1 MDSWK
6 RRLFGMV
13 LSLLLAVTLLGG
25 YQDAGATAIS
35 AAAGGPVVTLAVDQP
50 SFDVAQGVVIHVT
63 ISNASDHP
71 VRVLKWFTPAE
82 DVEEA
87 LFAVSV
93 DGAPVSYL
101 GPVYKRPA
109 PKGEDYLSLKAGES
123 LTRDVDLAAYY
134 DFSVTGTYAVHYEVV
149 SPDLYTEKGDG
160 LLKRADRMT
169 SNEVTFWVKG
179 QPGSAVDPISPLA
192 VTGSTSYN
200 KCTSSQ
206 QSTLVSARS
215 QASTYSADAYSYL
228 GSNKQGARYT
238 TWFGL
243 YNSSRYS
250 TATSHFSA
258 IKTAMDSAPVT
269 FDCGCKKNYY
279 AYVYPARPYVI
290 YLCRV
295 FWAAPLTGTDSKAG
309 TLIHEMS
316 HFNAVAST
324 NDYVYGQSGAK
335 SLAISD
341 PNKAVNNA
349 DNHEY
354 FAENTPALP

>member
-1 MDSWK
+1 MDSCK
-6 RRLFGMV
+6 RRLFGLV

-25 YQDAGATAIS
+25 YQNAGAAANS
-35 AAAGGPVVTLAVDQP
+35 AAAAGPVVTLSVDQP
-50 SFDVAQGVVIHVT
+50 SFDAAQGVVIHVT
-63 ISNASDHP
+63 ISNPSDHP

-82 DVEEA
+82 DVEES

-109 PKGEDYLSLKAGES
+109 PKGEDYISLKAGES
-123 LTRDVDLAAYY
+123 LARDVDLAAYY
-134 DFSVTGTYAVHYEVV
+134 DLSVTGTYAVHYEVA
-149 SPDLYTEKGDG
+149 SPALYGEKGDG
-160 LLKRADRMT
+160 LVKRVDSLT

-179 QPGSAVDPISPLA
+179 QPGSAVESVSPLA
-192 VTGSTSYN
+192 VTGSTKFN
-200 KCTSSQ
+200 KCTASQ
-206 QSTLVSARS
+206 QSALLSARS
-215 QASTYSADAYSYL
+215 QASTYSAGALSYL
-228 GSNKQGARYT
+228 NANKQGSRYS
-238 TWFGL
+238 TWFGV

-250 TATSHFSA
+250 TVTSHFSA
-258 IKTAMDSAPVT
+258 INNAMDTAPVN

-279 AYVYPARPYVI
+279 AYVYPSKPYFI

-295 FWAAPLTGTDSKAG
+295 FWSAPLTGTDSKAG

-316 HFNAVAST
+316 HFTVVAST
-324 NDYVYGQSGAK
+324 NDYVYGQTGAK
-335 SLAISD
+335 NLAISD
-341 PNKAVNNA
+341 PSKAVNNA